1 MLSGT
6 CCGGAPLCSRIRVRA
21 HIWAPISGVTVRPGL
36 RIGEPGGYG
45 VTNMADTASHPQS
58 HGRPTPHATG
68 TRTPR
73 GRSPEG
79 RARWLAHPVN
89 HGAFGSAITQTWQ
102 PGRAAG
108 VASPI
113 SSNIYLHRLA
123 T

>member
-1 MLSGT
+1 LKVPSGLPLPGHGK
-6 CCGGAPLCSRIRVRA
+6 GG
-21 HIWAPISGVTVRPGL
+21 SGKPG
-36 RIGEPGGYG
+36 
-45 VTNMADTASHPQS
+45 V
-58 HGRPTPHATG
+58 
-68 TRTPR
+68 
-73 GRSPEG
+73 PEG